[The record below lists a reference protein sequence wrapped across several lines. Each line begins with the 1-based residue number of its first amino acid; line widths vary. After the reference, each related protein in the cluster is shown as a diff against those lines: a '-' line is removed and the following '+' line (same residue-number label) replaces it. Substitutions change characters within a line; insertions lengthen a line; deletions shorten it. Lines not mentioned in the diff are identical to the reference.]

1 MNKYLLL
8 TLLCACSTSLCFS
21 QISTVS
27 LVDVKDHVP
36 NHNHAVPSVTYDKDD
51 ISISCD
57 SVIHD
62 VNIVIRDQHGN
73 VLHQSTQTVSPSETT
88 ISVANMGSGSEK
100 STIDLYYDR
109 KHLYGEFDE

>member
-1 MNKYLLL
+1 MKKPFFIVLALSASISLSAQEKVKL
-8 TLLCACSTSLCFS
+8 TNVGTIGAAHPSCVP
-21 QISTVS
+21 TVTAFGD
-27 LVDVKDHVP
+27 DV
-36 NHNHAVPSVTYDKDD
+36 T
-51 ISISCD
+51 ISCD

-62 VNIVIRDQHGN
+62 VNIVIRDQQGN